1 MPALVRRR
9 IVDHLVEQ
17 ARERGAD
24 RRSLAVA
31 ELDEVSPV
39 DRKVG
44 GRLLFSDGIE
54 QARGIYEIGSIEETL
69 NSRYTGE

>member
-1 MPALVRRR
+1 LP
-9 IVDHLVEQ
+9 
-17 ARERGAD
+17 
-24 RRSLAVA
+24 
-31 ELDEVSPV
+31 PV